1 MLSQD
6 TFRTVIRDAA
16 VPGFALGLCAPTLIT
31 REVSACL
38 PLLLISIPAGI
49 VMAACFCWGF
59 RIVLARGG
67 AAAASIN
74 EALNHVTSP
83 LMLLALSCAV
93 FVFPLPALPFF
104 IAAAVMGTV
113 YYRIFSVLPRL
124 CTYRL
129 ASLECAGLLIPF
141 SISFVFLFQVNIIH
155 DAFQYLCLVIS
166 LVKDFDLNFYNEIYL
181 LNTHRFYNPVALHS
195 ARYLGVPLLEL
206 PFFAAGEVLARLMR
220 FAGAY
225 HIPNGMT
232 FPYLFMVSLASP
244 LFGLG
249 AVLLMYRLCRE
260 FFSRSI
266 SLLATVS
273 YFLASPLIFFVFCW
287 NGWPHPFNTFF
298 IALFLLYW
306 KRTVGKKQLID
317 WVALGSIGGILC
329 LIRPTNAII
338 ALFPLWEIAAA
349 FRQQRKQRGSLC
361 RGAAA
366 GLLAAVLVFS
376 PQFTIWKATGGKF
389 LSGPYQEIGDYF
401 DWLHPDFWGTLF
413 ATAQHGLFAW
423 TPLLLP
429 AALGLAFL
437 VRKDLRFGLLAVLT
451 CVLHTYIYSCWSVWW
466 TGIGFSNR
474 FFVELSPFLVLG
486 LAALM
491 EKAVQKILPRGAVV
505 VICSLFVVW
514 NLFLIGEYRANI
526 VPYGIPDPARV
537 IDTPLTMGTIIYNHL
552 FVFPQKA
559 GSLFTSQ
566 WSNETFVYS
575 AFIHALSYKR
585 PVAGFMVL
593 VAAAICCIIFYI
605 IARAVFSSNSGA
617 VLRRTLKPAL
627 WAAGALIVL
636 IHMGIIGAY
645 RHTIPFSHIHR
656 FELMFKAVR
665 QPAEDTWCYSTYQH
679 PVVSLDLLTCLVYGF
694 EIPQDEPVAV
704 VSVYDQSE
712 RRFDY
717 VLRAGVDTAE
727 NSYLNPGLWKT
738 AQHTVAQTTMVRETT
753 TAAYSA
759 YLHPAIT
766 YLTHLQL
773 PEPLIIKKIGVRY
786 LKESGALV
794 ISDMFARDF

>member
-1 MLSQD
+1 MS
-6 TFRTVIRDAA
+6 
-16 VPGFALGLCAPTLIT
+16 
-31 REVSACL
+31 
-38 PLLLISIPAGI
+38 
-49 VMAACFCWGF
+49 
-59 RIVLARGG
+59 RGG
-67 AAAASIN
+67 AAPAQINAALI
-74 EALNHVTSP
+74 HVTSP
-83 LMLLALSCAV
+83 LMLLGLSCAV
-93 FVFPLPALPFF
+93 FVFPIPALPFF
-104 IAAAVMGTV
+104 IAAAVVGTV

-129 ASLECAGLLIPF
+129 ASLESAGLLIPF
-141 SISFVFLFQVNIIH
+141 GISFVILFQVNIIH
-155 DAFQYLCLVIS
+155 DAFQYHCIVTS
-166 LVKDFDLNFYNEIYL
+166 LIKDFDLNFYNEIYL

-195 ARYLGVPLLEL
+195 ARYLGVPLLEA
-206 PFFAAGEVLARLMR
+206 PFFAAGEVLARLMQ

-225 HIPNGMT
+225 HIPNGMS

-249 AVLLMYRLCRE
+249 AVLLMYLLCRE

-266 SLLATVS
+266 SLLATIG
-273 YFLASPLIFFVFCW
+273 YFLSSPLIFFVFCW

-306 KRTVGKKQLID
+306 KRTVGRKQLID

-338 ALFPLWEIAAA
+338 ALFPLWEIAAD
-349 FRQQRKQRGSLC
+349 FRQQRGPLC
-361 RGAAA
+361 SGVAA

-376 PQFTIWKATGGKF
+376 PQLTIWKGTGGKF

-413 ATAQHGLFAW
+413 APAQHGLFAW

-429 AALGLAFL
+429 AALGLAFF
-437 VRKDLRFGLLAVLT
+437 VKKDRRFGFLAVLA

-474 FFVELSPFLVLG
+474 FFVELSPLLVLG

-491 EKAVQKILPRGAVV
+491 EKAMQKVLSRGAVV

-526 VPYGIPDPARV
+526 VPYSIPDPARV
-537 IDTPLTMGTIIYNHL
+537 IDKPLTMGTIIYNHL

-559 GSLFTSQ
+559 GALFTSQ

-593 VAAAICCIIFYI
+593 VIAAICCVIFYFI
-605 IARAVFSSNSGA
+605 GRAVFSSKLGEA
-617 VLRRTLKPAL
+617 LRRTLKPAL
-627 WAAGALIVL
+627 WAAAAVIVL
-636 IHMGIIGAY
+636 IHIGIIGAY

-665 QPAEDTWCYSTYQH
+665 QPAEDTWSCSTYHH
-679 PVVSLDLLTCLVYGF
+679 PVVSLDLLTYLIYGF
-694 EIPQDEPVAV
+694 EIPQGEPVAV
-704 VSVYDQSE
+704 VSVYDQSD

-727 NSYLNPGLWKT
+727 TAYLHPGLRKT
-738 AQHTVAQTTMVRETT
+738 IKHTAAQTTMVRETI
-753 TAAYSA
+753 TAAYSG
-759 YLHPAIT
+759 YLYPAVT
-766 YLTHLQL
+766 YMTHLQL

-786 LKESGALV
+786 LKESGELV